1 MKHLISIEIQNSTFF
16 DSPLKITFSE
26 NLNCIMGSRGTG
38 KSTLIHFIKSCLDK
52 EAEESRIT
60 YNVLKNNLGG
70 GLVTLTLQDEEGK
83 KYKIE
88 KSLEEDPQ
96 PYTLPKNTFVDL
108 RKIANIVECDIY
120 EAQAIEEIG
129 KNSKDRL
136 ELIDKMIPSEKVEL
150 ENEIS
155 GIQLLLDENTQLI
168 KSENSRLKKQVN
180 ELKTHETAEEELAKL
195 LEEKPDDI
203 NKKEQAEFENADK
216 NEKSRTG
223 EKRYVK
229 IIEKKLGEL
238 QSFFEETLEDI
249 SAFKT
254 TNSKTDHFLNKDL
267 INKISTESLA
277 VFGEVTT
284 ALKELLKKME
294 KSSSKIDF
302 ASSQLS
308 EKHSV
313 QQNEFAKLKQK
324 FDKHKEFYNKWNAL
338 SKKVDEKKNIE
349 KDIDGL
355 KGRRNKVL
363 SKREQL
369 VTQLNVKKKELF
381 DLRISKIL
389 ELNTSFAGA
398 IKITLGFGGITD
410 EYEQLLRNAL
420 RGSNM
425 RYNTLIPALVQN
437 FTPNKFAAIVH
448 SKDHDTLKKIAGI
461 DKERA
466 AAIFTALFETDDIY
480 EIEKLYC
487 PDLPEF
493 LLKVDARNDKGA
505 KSRDNYRKSE
515 DLSTGQRCTTVLPIV
530 FAVSNNPL
538 IIDQPEDNLDNKYI
552 SDSIHKII
560 RSQKESR
567 QLIFITHNPNIP
579 VLSESEKNLFL
590 NYSDKKS
597 VIEKQGDIEAV
608 KDHILNLLE
617 GGKEAF
623 EKREILYG
631 LKRN

>member
-1 MKHLISIEIQNSTFF
+1 MKHLISLEIQNSSFF
-16 DSPLKITFSE
+16 TSPFKITFSE

-52 EAEESRIT
+52 DAEESRTTSNI
-60 YNVLKNNLGG
+60 LKNNLGG
-70 GLVTLTLQDEEGK
+70 GLIVLTLQDEEGR

-96 PYTLPKNTFVDL
+96 PYTLPKNTYIDL
-108 RKIANIVECDIY
+108 KKIMHIIECDIY

-136 ELIDKMIPSEKVEL
+136 ELLDKMIPSEKIDFED
-150 ENEIS
+150 EINN
-155 GIQLLLDENTQLI
+155 IQLLLDENAQLI
-168 KSENSRLKKQVN
+168 KSENSRLKKQVI
-180 ELKTHETAEEELAKL
+180 ELKAHETAEEELTKL
-195 LEEKPDDI
+195 LAEKPADI

-229 IIEKKLGEL
+229 TVEKKLDEL
-238 QSFFEETLEDI
+238 QSFLEETLEDI

-254 TNSKTDHFLNKDL
+254 NNQKTDHFLNKDL
-267 INKISTESLA
+267 INKISTETFTLFTEISA
-277 VFGEVTT
+277 
-284 ALKELLKKME
+284 ALKDLSKKTE
-294 KSSSKIDF
+294 KTSSKVSF
-302 ASSQLS
+302 TTSQLT
-308 EKHSV
+308 EKHSA

-338 SKKVDEKKNIE
+338 SKKVDEKKNLEKEIE
-349 KDIDGL
+349 TL
-355 KGRRNKVL
+355 KTRRNKIVT
-363 SKREQL
+363 KRKQL
-369 VTQLNVKKKELF
+369 VLDLNKKKKELF
-381 DLRISKIL
+381 DLRITKIT
-389 ELNTSFAGA
+389 ELNQSFGGA
-398 IKITLGFGGITD
+398 IKITLSFGGITD

-425 RYNTLIPALVQN
+425 RYNILIPALVQN
-437 FTPNKFAAIVH
+437 FTPDKFASIVH
-448 SKDHDTLKKIAGI
+448 ANDHESLKLIAGI

-466 AAIFTALFETDDIY
+466 SAIFSALSESEDIY

-487 PDLPEF
+487 SDLPEF
-493 LLKVDARNDKGA
+493 LLKVDAREDKGA
-505 KSRDNYRKSE
+505 KSRDNYRRSE

-530 FAVSNNPL
+530 FAVSKNPL

-560 RSQKESR
+560 RAQKEVR

-579 VLSESEKNLFL
+579 VLSDSDKNFFL

-597 VIEKQGDIEAV
+597 LVEKQGDINDV
-608 KDHILNLLE
+608 KTHILNLLE

-623 EKREILYG
+623 EKRETLYG
-631 LKRN
+631 FKK